1 MIRSS
6 FYALCWGAPPEAV
19 PRLDGHV
26 DWLVA
31 EDWVKGS
38 HKNAI
43 DGKNG
48 VYCNSQG
55 LIPHRPDCSFSGIAG
70 GWRKR
75 GAMSPRI
82 LIVDANARMRRTIRQ
97 MVEDDTDLQV
107 CGEGMDGQDAIRK
120 AEQLR
125 PDLVILDLTMPKM
138 NGLQVARA
146 LKRLLPKV
154 RLVLFSLEENQFMR
168 NAAKAA
174 GISAVASKREG
185 SRSLFQG
192 LRTALQSAA

>member
-1 MIRSS
+1 
-6 FYALCWGAPPEAV
+6 
-19 PRLDGHV
+19 
-26 DWLVA
+26 
-31 EDWVKGS
+31 
-38 HKNAI
+38 
-43 DGKNG
+43 
-48 VYCNSQG
+48 
-55 LIPHRPDCSFSGIAG
+55 
-70 GWRKR
+70 
-75 GAMSPRI
+75 MSPRV
-82 LIVDANARMRRTIRQ
+82 LIVDANDRMRRTIRQ
-97 MVEDDTDLQV
+97 MVADNTDFEV
-107 CGEGMDGQDAIRK
+107 CGEGMDGQDAVRK
-120 AEQLR
+120 AEQLK

-146 LKRLLPKV
+146 IKRLLPKV